1 MTRPPGTV
9 DSPPLARPRLVEGVT
24 LLGEY
29 SSSGYKDPPHLARR
43 PDGTVVQLHPIVF
56 AVAESMDGEHDL
68 DEIAAAASERT
79 GAGLDASNVERIVES
94 KLRSTGLATT
104 AEGADPDIAPSD
116 HFLALRMRAGFV
128 PERLVNAITRLFTPL
143 FSTWVVVVVLAALAA
158 FDIWLFFI
166 HGIGQSAR
174 STVYQPQ
181 LFLVVLGLMLAGAA
195 FHETGHASGLRA
207 SGGHPGKMGAG
218 VYIAWPA
225 FYTDVTDAYRLPRAG
240 RLRTDLGGIY
250 FNGLFVLAVAAA
262 YLATGFAPLLLVA
275 FLLQIEVVHQLL
287 PLLRLDGYY
296 VLADLVG
303 VPDLF
308 RRVGPVLKSAVPG
321 RRNDPSVEALTPKA
335 RRIVATWV
343 LVLVPFLLFNL
354 LFIVASLPKLVA
366 TAWDS
371 AARLLGTWGDASQL
385 DRVVVV
391 VQLITL
397 AIPLLGITMA
407 LVGAVRRAVSALGRW
422 SDGSPRRRLLV
433 TGGLATLVVLLA
445 MVWWPDG
452 AWRPYDKDDKGTLQE
467 TVYQVLPVGRG
478 TPLFRSLLGGSQ
490 PAGTGDAPA
499 GGPQAPPG
507 SSSGGSGGGSGLP
520 TGAPNGLPTD
530 RLPGRG
536 HLPEPAA
543 TVERGVDPP
552 DVGGVP
558 VPGAT
563 ASAEASAPTTTSSP
577 QPSASPSVE
586 PSPPVSPPTTT
597 PAPTGSG

>member
-9 DSPPLARPRLVEGVT
+9 DSPPLARPRLVDGVT

-29 SSSGYKDPPHLARR
+29 ASSGYEDPPHLARR
-43 PDGTVVQLHPIVF
+43 PDGTVVQLHPVVF
-56 AVAESMDGEHDL
+56 AVAESMDGARDL

-79 GAGLDASNVERIVES
+79 NAGLDAANVERIIDS

-104 AEGADPDIAPSD
+104 ADGADPEIAPSD
-116 HFLALRMRAGFV
+116 PFLALRMRAGVV
-128 PERLVNAITRLFTPL
+128 PERVVNAITRVFTPL
-143 FSTWVVVVVLAALAA
+143 FATWVVVVVLAALVA
-158 FDIWLFFI
+158 FDIWFFFI
-166 HGIGQSAR
+166 HGIGQSTRTA
-174 STVYQPQ
+174 VYQPQ

-225 FYTDVTDAYRLPRAG
+225 FYTDVTDAYRLPRSG

-250 FNGLFVLAVAAA
+250 FNGLFVLAAGAA

-308 RRVGPVLKSAVPG
+308 RRVGPVLKSAIPG
-321 RRNDPSVEALTPKA
+321 RPHDPTVDALTPRA
-335 RRIVATWV
+335 RRIVVTWV
-343 LVLVPFLLFNL
+343 LVLVPFLLFNMTM
-354 LFIVASLPKLVA
+354 IVISLPKLVA

-371 AARLLGTWGDASQL
+371 AVRLLGTWGDGSLL

-391 VQLITL
+391 VQLVTL
-397 AIPLLGITMA
+397 AIPILGITMA
-407 LVGAVRRAVSALGRW
+407 LFGAARRALTALRTW
-422 SDGSPRRRLLV
+422 SDGSGRRRGLV
-433 TGGLATLVVLLA
+433 VSGLATLAFVLA
-445 MVWWPDG
+445 VVWWPDG

-467 TVYQVLPVGRG
+467 TVYQVLPVGKG
-478 TPLFRSLLGGSQ
+478 TPLFRN
-490 PAGTGDAPA
+490 PFDGTGERPGTGPAPE

-507 SSSGGSGGGSGLP
+507 SPAGGGGGVLPTGVPGGLP
-520 TGAPNGLPTD
+520 TGQ
-530 RLPGRG
+530 LPGVG
-536 HLPEPAA
+536 DLPDPAA

-552 DVGGVP
+552 NPGGVP

-563 ASAEASAPTTTSSP
+563 ASGQASAPTATSSLQP
-577 QPSASPSVE
+577 SPSASADPT
-586 PSPPVSPPTTT
+586 PPVSPSP
-597 PAPTGSG
+597 

>member
-9 DSPPLARPRLVEGVT
+9 DSPPLARPRLVDGVT

-29 SSSGYKDPPHLARR
+29 ASSGYQDPPHLARR
-43 PDGTVVQLHPIVF
+43 PDGTVVQLHPVVF
-56 AVAESMDGEHDL
+56 AVAESMDGERDL
-68 DEIAAAASERT
+68 DEIAVAASERT
-79 GAGLDASNVERIVES
+79 DAGLDAANVERIIDS

-104 AEGADPDIAPSD
+104 ADGADPEIAPSD
-116 HFLALRMRAGFV
+116 PLLALRMRAGVV
-128 PERLVNAITRLFTPL
+128 PERMVNAITRLFTPL
-143 FSTWVVVVVLAALAA
+143 FATWVVLLVLAALVA

-174 STVYQPQ
+174 STVYEPQ

-250 FNGLFVLAVAAA
+250 FNGLFVLAAGTA
-262 YLATGFAPLLLVA
+262 YLATGFAPLLLVS

-308 RRVGPVLKSAVPG
+308 RRVGPVLKSALPG
-321 RRNDPSVEALTPKA
+321 RPHDPTVEALTPKA
-335 RRIVATWV
+335 RRIVVTWV
-343 LVLVPFLLFNL
+343 VVLVPFLLFNL
-354 LFIVASLPKLVA
+354 VLMVTSLPKLVA

-371 AARLLGTWGDASQL
+371 AVRLIGTWGDASQL
-385 DRVVVV
+385 ERVVVV
-391 VQLITL
+391 VQLMTL

-407 LVGAVRRAVSALGRW
+407 LVGAARRGVAALRRWSEGSTRRRA
-422 SDGSPRRRLLV
+422 LV
-433 TGGLATLVVLLA
+433 TTGLAALAVVLAL
-445 MVWWPDG
+445 VWWPDG

-467 TVYQVLPVGRG
+467 TIYQVVPVGHG
-478 TPLFRSLLGGSQ
+478 TPLFRNLIGGNGDGS
-490 PAGTGDAPA
+490 GTDDAPV
-499 GGPQAPPG
+499 GRPQAPPD
-507 SSSGGSGGGSGLP
+507 STTGGGDGLP
-520 TGAPNGLPTD
+520 TGVPGGLPTGQ
-530 RLPGRG
+530 LPGTDD
-536 HLPEPAA
+536 LPEPAA
-543 TVERGVDPP
+543 TVKGGVDPP
-552 DVGGVP
+552 DPGGVA

-563 ASAEASAPTTTSSP
+563 ASGQASAPTGTSSP
-577 QPSASPSVE
+577 QPSASASVD
-586 PSPPVSPPTTT
+586 PTPPVSPSP
-597 PAPTGSG
+597 